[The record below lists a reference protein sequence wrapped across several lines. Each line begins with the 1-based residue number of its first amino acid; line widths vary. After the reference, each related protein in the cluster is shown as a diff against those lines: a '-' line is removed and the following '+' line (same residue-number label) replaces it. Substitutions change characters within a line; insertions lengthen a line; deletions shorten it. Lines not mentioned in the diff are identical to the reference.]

1 MKSSKLVLIVL
12 VIIVAVGGLLLL
24 TKNKGGST
32 TTVTTDQ
39 TTTTQTESN
48 SKTYTAKQ
56 GYTIALPEAKKFASD
71 VYLVNLST
79 SGTQSNGESNS
90 WFADFYS
97 PSKGAGF
104 RVGVVDGKINNP
116 REEKKNNTDQIADG
130 WIDST
135 QAAKVGIPKCGTV
148 IDTDYFFDLD
158 VSKDKTEWSI
168 NCLVGEDKTLKI
180 LIDAYSGEFLRT
192 SQAGIGW

>member
-1 MKSSKLVLIVL
+1 MKNTKLVVIVL
-12 VIIVAVGGLLLL
+12 VIIVAIGGFLVL
-24 TKNKGGST
+24 TKNKGGSP
-32 TTVTTDQ
+32 TTVGTDK
-39 TTTTQTESN
+39 TTTTSSG
-48 SKTYTAKQ
+48 SKTFTAKQ
-56 GYTIALPEAKKFASD
+56 AYPIAFAEAKKFASD

-90 WFADFYS
+90 WFATFYS
-97 PSKGAGF
+97 PSKDVGY

-116 REEKKNNTDQIADG
+116 REEKKNNTDKVTDG

-158 VSKDKTEWSI
+158 VSKAKTEWSI
-168 NCLVGEDKTLKI
+168 SCLVGEDKTLKI
-180 LIDAYSGEFLRT
+180 LIDAYSGDFLRT